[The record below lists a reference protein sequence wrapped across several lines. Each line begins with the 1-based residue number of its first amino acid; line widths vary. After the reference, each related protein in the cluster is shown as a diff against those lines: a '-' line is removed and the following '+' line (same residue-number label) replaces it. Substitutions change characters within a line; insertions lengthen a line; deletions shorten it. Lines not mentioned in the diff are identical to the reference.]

1 MATLRIATRGSPL
14 ARWQAEFVAAS
25 LTDAHPGVECEL
37 VIVSTE
43 GDRRTDVPLAVIGGK
58 GVFVKEIQHAVLD
71 GRADVAVHSAK
82 DLPAVTSEGLVIAAA
97 PQRADPADGLVG
109 RRLDDIALG
118 GSVATGSQRRAAQ
131 LRALRPD
138 LEIRPLRGN
147 MDRRIDAAR
156 HHDAVVVA
164 AAALDRLGRGSELA
178 QRFDT
183 EVMVPQV
190 GQGTMAVECRA
201 GDAST
206 WELLAPLEHGPTRT
220 ALDAERAFLQALGGD
235 CDLPAGAY
243 ARISPEGLTILGVLE
258 GVDRILHRR
267 SLVGS
272 DGVAMGRELADALG
286 RDAGR

>member
-1 MATLRIATRGSPL
+1 M

-25 LTDAHPGVECEL
+25 LAGAHPGIECEL

-43 GDRRTDVPLAVIGGK
+43 GDRRTDVPLSVIGGK
-58 GVFVKEIQHAVLD
+58 GVFVKEIQLAVLD

-82 DLPAVTSEGLVIAAA
+82 DLPAVTEEGLVIAAA

-131 LRALRPD
+131 LRSLRPD
-138 LEIRPLRGN
+138 LDIRPLRGN

-156 HHDAVVVA
+156 DHDAVVVA

-178 QRFDT
+178 ERFDT
-183 EVMVPQV
+183 DVMVPQV
-190 GQGTMAVECRA
+190 GQGTMAVECRVA
-201 GDAST
+201 DSDTRA
-206 WELLAPLEHGPTRT
+206 LLAPLEHAATRV
-220 ALDAERAFLQALGGD
+220 ALDAERSFLQTLGGD
-235 CDLPAGAY
+235 CDLPAGAF
-243 ARISPEGLTILGVLE
+243 ARIGPDGLTILGVLE
-258 GVDRILHRR
+258 GADQVLHRR
-267 SLVGS
+267 SLAGS
-272 DGVAMGRELADALG
+272 DGVAMGRELAEALG